1 MANDHYLYVTKED
14 HLAEISGL
22 SCEVD
27 NLHKEISARDYAIE
41 RLVYQNGRLDD
52 KLEEMTHTI
61 RVMSAEIVSLRNK
74 LAIQNLYRTEP

>member
-41 RLVYQNGRLDD
+41 TLVYQDGRLDD
-52 KLEEMTHTI
+52 QVEQLAQAMRI
-61 RVMSAEIVSLRNK
+61 MSAEIVSLRNK